1 VEEKKLAIEVSGSF
15 QEGFDPKLTWLTL
28 TLPEGAQVGAVEKTL
43 DEALAQVVSQGVSD
57 AELRRAKNLFAS
69 SFWKQLATINGK
81 ASLLGSYEVFEGDF
95 QKLFDAPAV
104 YERVTREDV
113 QKAAALVFQNRRR
126 TVGILESPP
135 EEPAATSAPATAE
148 PKP

>member
-1 VEEKKLAIEVSGSF
+1 MEKA
-15 QEGFDPKLTWLTL
+15 
-28 TLPEGAQVGAVEKTL
+28 L
-43 DEALAQVVSQGVSD
+43 DAALAQVVSQGVND
-57 AELRRAKNLFAS
+57 AELMRAKNLFAS

-81 ASLLGSYEVFEGDF
+81 AHLLGSYEVFEGDY

-104 YERVTREDV
+104 YETVTREDV

-135 EEPAATSAPATAE
+135 EESAAPSAPATTEA
-148 PKP
+148 KP